1 MSAEREDGEEEQ
13 RDQATTS
20 LAPSGSN
27 AAAACSVPLDRGQAA
42 APQEAVSVE
51 LPTYFF
57 IFFGLWKDNSG
68 DIISIRPPRSLGMLM
83 LPLWKRCGI
92 IRMLMKTG
100 SKLRRDPLPR
110 AQCDPWPLRSPQ

>member
-1 MSAEREDGEEEQ
+1 MLGRIKEPGLVAHTLQVTRRGSQRRLPGGGVTRTEPRGMSTEREDGEEEQ

-51 LPTYFF
+51 LPTSLFF
-57 IFFGLWKDNSG
+57 WFME
-68 DIISIRPPRSLGMLM
+68 R
-83 LPLWKRCGI
+83 
-92 IRMLMKTG
+92 
-100 SKLRRDPLPR
+100 
-110 AQCDPWPLRSPQ
+110 